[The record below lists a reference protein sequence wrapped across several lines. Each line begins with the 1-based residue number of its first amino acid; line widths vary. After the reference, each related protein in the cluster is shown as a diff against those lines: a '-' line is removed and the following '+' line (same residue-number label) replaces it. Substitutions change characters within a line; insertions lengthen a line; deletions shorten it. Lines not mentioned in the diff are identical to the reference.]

1 MEEKQTQKLN
11 NWLQT
16 PTPAKSAGMAYTMG
30 ATFPT
35 CIMFLLTLV
44 LTLLGY
50 TKVENFTKTNLY
62 LYLAYLCTPI
72 AFLLIALIIFSLLYG
87 TRRLQKP
94 KKCAPKYYL
103 IAALMQ
109 IGLFGLSELNSLF
122 LQFLS
127 QFGYQDPGI
136 SLPSMDG
143 FGFVGVLLVI
153 AVLPAVFEELIFR
166 GVLLNGLKSFGEAGA
181 ILLCGGLFALYHQN
195 PAQTLYQFCC
205 GAAYAWVAFR
215 AGSILPTVIAHFINN
230 AAILTLYKCGVTTIP
245 IPAFIAIVSISAVA
259 LIGAIIWLIFFDK
272 KEKKLLTETDKVERK
287 NFWLASACGI
297 AVCALSWI
305 STLFSGM

>member
-16 PTPAKSAGMAYTMG
+16 PSPAKAAGLAYTMG
-30 ATFPT
+30 ALFPT
-35 CIMFLLTLV
+35 ILMFLLTFV
-44 LTLLGY
+44 LAIFGF
-50 TKVENFTKTNLY
+50 TKVENFTKSDLY

-72 AFLLIALIIFSLLYG
+72 AFLLVALFIWRFLYRK
-87 TRRLQKP
+87 RRLEMP
-94 KKCAPKYYL
+94 RRCASKYYL
-103 IAALMQ
+103 IAILMQ
-109 IGLFGLSELNSLF
+109 LGLFGLSELNSLF

-166 GVLLNGLKSFGEAGA
+166 GALLNGLKSFGETGA

-205 GAAYAWVAFR
+205 GAAYAWIAFR
-215 AGSILPTVIAHFINN
+215 AGSILPTVCAHFINN
-230 AAILTLYKCGVTTIP
+230 ATILTLHKCGVTTIP
-245 IPAFIAIVSISAVA
+245 TPVFIAVVGVA
-259 LIGAIIWLIFFDK
+259 ALALVGAMIWLIFFDK
-272 KEKKLLTETDKVERK
+272 KEKKPLTEADKVERK
-287 NFWLASACGI
+287 SFWLAASCGI
-297 AVCALSWI
+297 AVCALSWV
-305 STLFSGM
+305 STLFSGL